1 MVILASLPRAISYEA
16 TKKIIEQMEK
26 CICKI
31 KIDQSQGTGFFCK
44 IPFPT
49 NFQLLP
55 VLITNSHVISKNLLY
70 QNDARITLEIKEED
84 NIKELCLNDRLK
96 YINEEY
102 DITIMEIKKEDNILN
117 YLELDDNI
125 MYSIFEDDKIYMK
138 FVDSTVYALQYSE
151 GVLSVS
157 YGIIERIYEDKK
169 YFFNHKCC
177 TSFGAGGSPILNGYN
192 NKVIGIH
199 TRGAKKNYNIGTF
212 LNQAIKEFIQQ
223 NDYNDFYLKKFNN
236 KYNLNIKDY
245 KIDKLDLRWKGLGDA
260 GLEDLCKIEFKELKE
275 LILNNNNIS
284 DIKILERTKFKK
296 LEILD
301 LSQNKISDIN
311 VLEKVNFKELK
322 QLYLGFN
329 DITDIKQFETVKFDK
344 LEALL
349 LNDNKIDKNKNASII
364 SKLKTKIGNFEI

>member
-236 KYNLNIKDY
+236 KYNCFNSL
-245 KIDKLDLRWKGLGDA
+245 KLTFSKTL
-260 GLEDLCKIEFKELKE
+260 
-275 LILNNNNIS
+275 IS
-284 DIKILERTKFKK
+284 DILFWLKSNISNFLNFALSKIF
-296 LEILD
+296 
-301 LSQNKISDIN
+301 ISDI
-311 VLEKVNFKELK
+311 
-322 QLYLGFN
+322 
-329 DITDIKQFETVKFDK
+329 
-344 LEALL
+344 LL
-349 LNDNKIDKNKNASII
+349 LFNINSFNSLNSILHKSSKPASPRPFH
-364 SKLKTKIGNFEI
+364 LKSNLSIL